1 MRRLLIIL
9 LLIVASICVL
19 SGAIDDREVIYDDS
33 LDFVFTSRISYNI
46 GFTREPVSG
55 AAKPTDDGFA
65 AEDHNEDELQI
76 RFLPDASTGGYTT
89 GAFNFYAQVF
99 TKNPVKF
106 TIEATPLSDGKGVTV
121 HYVNTSSETSS
132 VFGGSNVASVTLLD
146 ESQLSHDPN
155 KPRTYN
161 REICLE
167 VTGDENISKIIN
179 ATDDLT
185 GYIKVTAVTV

>member
-19 SGAIDDREVIYDDS
+19 SGSIADREVIYDDS
-33 LDFVFTSRISYNI
+33 LDFVFTSLISYNI

-65 AEDHNEDELQI
+65 AEDHNGDELQI

-99 TKNPVKF
+99 TQNHVKF

-121 HYVNTSSETSS
+121 HYVNTASETSS
-132 VFGGSNVASVTLLD
+132 VFGGSNASGTLLD
-146 ESQLSHDPN
+146 ENQLSADRN

-167 VTGDENISKIIN
+167 VTGDDNISKIIN

>member
-9 LLIVASICVL
+9 LLIIASFSPIT
-19 SGAIDDREVIYDDS
+19 AAMDDREVIYDAP
-33 LDFVFTSRISYNI
+33 LDFVFTSLISYNL

-65 AEDHNEDELQI
+65 AEDHNGDELQI

-99 TKNPVKF
+99 TKDPVKF
-106 TIEATPLSDGKGVTV
+106 TIEATPLSDSKDISV

-132 VFGGSNVASVTLLD
+132 VFGGSNAATVTLLD
-146 ESQLSHDPN
+146 ESQLSADRN

-161 REICLE
+161 RGICLE

-185 GYIKVTAVTV
+185 GYIKATAVTV